1 MLEMKAPLTQK
12 QINGAA
18 GFSLFELLIVVTIVI
33 VVAGFALMQIVRA
46 RDVIVRENATRQLA
60 TFIEKARLDSLRRH
74 PMNSPQM
81 AQISLLNATSY
92 TVTTDANYDGT
103 LDVPRMLRLPPGSNL
118 QFNPPFP
125 RTIYFNWRGRTVD
138 AAGAIAVPSFVTISS
153 SPSNSSRIDLTTAGQ
168 PILEGL
174 PTIVPV
180 ANSTAPGASLRPN
193 TQIP

>member
-1 MLEMKAPLTQK
+1 MLKMKAPLTQK
-12 QINGAA
+12 QIKSAA
-18 GFSLFELLIVVTIVI
+18 GFSVFELLIVVAIIT

-81 AQISLLNATSY
+81 AQISLLDATSY
-92 TVTTDANYDGT
+92 TVTTDYNYDGT
-103 LDVPRMLRLPPGSNL
+103 LDTPRMLRLPPGSNL

-138 AAGAIAVPSFVTISS
+138 AAGALAVPSFVTISS
-153 SPSNSSRIDLTTAGQ
+153 SPSSLSRIDLTTAGQ

-180 ANSTAPGASLRPN
+180 ANSTPPVASLRKN